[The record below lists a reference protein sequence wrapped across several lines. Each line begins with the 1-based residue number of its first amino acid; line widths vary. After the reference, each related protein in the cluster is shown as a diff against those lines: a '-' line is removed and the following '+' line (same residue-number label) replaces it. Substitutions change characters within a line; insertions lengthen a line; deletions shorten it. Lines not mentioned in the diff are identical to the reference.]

1 MCFKAELECC
11 EILPPRQPNR
21 ILSCVYLCFGYLRDL
36 GSLKPYQDSRYMKP
50 NNAIGCF
57 SHYYFRGDL
66 KRAFNP
72 LVCSHSIPET
82 TTHNESTIG
91 LSDVGMFLP
100 TLQKIGYPESFNCCF
115 SNSFKNV
122 PMGNVIRPWMN

>member
-1 MCFKAELECC
+1 MGQVLHYYISD
-11 EILPPRQPNR
+11 ILPSFPIAVLTDSLEIRFESLR
-21 ILSCVYLCFGYLRDL
+21 IADTSRVHLY
-36 GSLKPYQDSRYMKP
+36 SRYMKS
-50 NNAIGCF
+50 NNALGCF

-122 PMGNVIRPWMN
+122 PMGNIIRPWMN